1 MTIAR
6 KHIVD
11 EYNSG
16 FYHCTNRCVRRTFLC
31 GVDDVTGKD
40 YSHRKNWIEK
50 RIFELS
56 DIFSIDI
63 YAFAVMVNHY
73 HIVLHVNPLAPLKWT
88 DEEVADKWL
97 RAYGHSSSTIKNDL
111 RATLKRQAIM
121 ADKKKLKTYRKRL
134 GSLSW
139 FMGRLNEPLAKQS
152 NQEDY
157 CTGRFWEGRFHSQA
171 LLDEGAVLS
180 CMAYVDLN
188 PIRAD
193 IAQTLESSKHTSI
206 KKRIDDVKKNNSNK
220 LQQELDR
227 QVQSINKSIKQKVLP
242 ITLREYIQL
251 VEWTGQSILY
261 PGKSNLPMNLYS
273 TFDNFNLQQTHWLS
287 QIKNLDTN
295 YCHVIGPIELIRNK
309 ANQIKKRCLK
319 GMTAARLLYK
329 KSE

>member
-11 EYNSG
+11 QQSPG

-31 GVDDVTGKD
+31 GLDEATGFD
-40 YSHRKNWIEK
+40 YSHRKVWIEK

-56 DIFSIDI
+56 EIFSVEIFA
-63 YAFAVMVNHY
+63 YAVMDNHY
-73 HIVLHVNPLAPLKWT
+73 HIVLHIDPLAPQDWS

-97 RAYGHSSSTIKNDL
+97 RAYGHSSEKIKLDL
-111 RATLKRQAIM
+111 RATLKRQAII
-121 ADKKKLKTYRKRL
+121 ADKEKLQAYRKRL

-152 NQEDY
+152 NNEED

-188 PIRAD
+188 PIRAN

-206 KKRIDDVKKNNSNK
+206 RKRINEVKKK
-220 LQQELDR
+220 ETEQMQIAL
-227 QVQSINKSIKQKVLP
+227 KSDIKSFGQPLKQTALP
-242 ITLREYIQL
+242 IKLREYIQL
-251 VEWTGQSILY
+251 VEWTGQSLIY

-273 TFDNFNLQQTHWLS
+273 TLDHFNLQQTHWLS
-287 QIKNLDTN
+287 QINHFDES
-295 YCHVIGPIELIRNK
+295 YCHVIGPVRMIRNK
-309 ANQIKKRCLK
+309 AQQIKKRWLK
-319 GMTAARLLYK
+319 GVRAARKLYQ
-329 KSE
+329 KSK